1 MRTAPGCAPPTKGG
15 RAGALR
21 SAPHRTAPRREGG
34 CAMLRGEFKKN
45 NSRENMKAPK
55 NNNKNNENK

>member
-21 SAPHRTAPRREGG
+21 SAPRREGG